1 MTADTHHLESDAASF
16 DEPAG
21 RSGGDGIR
29 GERGGMFGWYG
40 HTSGAERR
48 AFWSCKLGYALDAM
62 DTQFLSFVIP
72 ALIASWGLTKGQAG
86 MIGTVTLL
94 TSAAG
99 GWLAGALS
107 DRVGRVKT
115 LQITIL
121 WFAVFTLACAFAQ
134 NYSQLL
140 VARGLM
146 GLGFGGEWTAGAVLI
161 GEVIRPRDRGK
172 AVGMVQAGWAI
183 GWAVSALLYVLVFS
197 LLPAGTAWRALFA
210 LGILPAP
217 FVFFIRRLVKEPEV
231 HAAHRRSEA
240 AHTRASFLDIFHP
253 DVLWTTFL
261 TALLAT
267 GTQGGYY
274 AITTWLP
281 TYLKTEQ
288 HLSVVGTG
296 GYLAV
301 IIAGSYAGYLFGA
314 WASDRLGRRLCFLLF
329 AIASMVIALVYT
341 RVTLNNTLLLVLG
354 FPLGFFASGIF
365 SGMGAFMTELFPT
378 RIRGSGQG
386 FCYNFGRA
394 VGATFPFLIGY
405 VAQKMTLG
413 AAIGTF
419 AAAAYGVVIVAAL
432 SLPETRGRVLAP

>member
-1 MTADTHHLESDAASF
+1 MTADTHNLKSDALTPGEA
-16 DEPAG
+16 PA
-21 RSGGDGIR
+21 RSDGDLA
-29 GERGGMFGWYG
+29 RGGLFGWY
-40 HTSGAERR
+40 HRTSASERR

-72 ALIASWGLTKGQAG
+72 ALIASWGLTKAQAG

-107 DRVGRVKT
+107 DRIGRVKT

-183 GWAVSALLYVLVFS
+183 GWAVSAGLYMLVFS
-197 LLPAGTAWRALFA
+197 LLPAATAWRALFA

-231 HAAHRRSEA
+231 HVAQTRTEAPRSRTA
-240 AHTRASFLDIFHP
+240 FLEIFGA
-253 DVLWTTFL
+253 DVLWTTL
-261 TALLAT
+261 RTALLAT

-288 HLSVVGTG
+288 HLSVIGTG

-301 IIAGSYAGYLFGA
+301 IIAGSYAGYLSGA
-314 WASDRLGRRLCFLLF
+314 YLSDRLGRRLCFLLF
-329 AIASMVIALVYT
+329 SIASMVIALVYT
-341 RVTLNNTLLLVLG
+341 RITLNDTLLLVLG

-413 AAIGTF
+413 SAIGTF
-419 AAAAYGVVIVAAL
+419 AAIAYGVVILAAL